1 MEGVLT
7 PLLEPSETIL
17 GKVGACMIGFRI
29 SIKLERAWVIGV
41 RSTSVNIPIN
51 APGLIF
57 RQSLVN

>member
-1 MEGVLT
+1 MEVVLT

-17 GKVGACMIGFRI
+17 GKVGACMIGFRK
-29 SIKLERAWVIGV
+29 SIKPERAWVIGV

-57 RQSLVN
+57 